1 MNEFSGESIKVERIL
16 SEGPLEDDWSGD
28 EELKHEA
35 RCLIKG
41 IRPKTFTDYPGQQA
55 AKENLKIFVKAAVKR
70 GKPLDH
76 VLLHGPPGLGKT
88 TLAHIVANELAV
100 PFITT
105 SGPSIDKPGDLAGIL
120 AGLEAGSLLFIDEI
134 HRLTIQVE
142 EVLYG
147 AMEDFAIDIVVGQ
160 GPTARSVK
168 MDIAP
173 FTLVG
178 ATTKLSSLSRPFL
191 SRFGIQER
199 LMFYNISSLTEIIHR
214 STQVLGIKIS
224 DTGALEIAKRSRG
237 TPRIANRLLRRAWD
251 FAEVKDVR
259 EIDLLTVQEA
269 LSRLDIDSGGL
280 DRIDREILKIIK
292 ERYRG
297 GPVGIEAI
305 AITLGEER
313 ATLEEVY
320 EPFLVYQGFLSRGPR
335 GRSLTDLGRTHLE
348 SFH

>member
-1 MNEFSGESIKVERIL
+1 MSDISKESIKVERIL
-16 SEGPLEDDWSGD
+16 SEEPLEDDWLEDNDVKKETRSFSN
-28 EELKHEA
+28 
-35 RCLIKG
+35 G
-41 IRPKTFTDYPGQQA
+41 IRPKTFADYPGQQA
-55 AKENLKIFVKAAVKR
+55 AKENLKVFVKAALKR

-88 TLAHIVANELAV
+88 TLAHIVANELEV
-100 PFITT
+100 PFFTT

-120 AGLEAGSLLFIDEI
+120 AGLDAGSLLFIDEI

-168 MDIAP
+168 MEIAP

-199 LMFYNISSLTEIIHR
+199 LMFYDIQSLTEIIHR
-214 STQVLGIKIS
+214 STSVLGIKIS
-224 DTGALEIAKRSRG
+224 SSGAVEIAKRSRG

-251 FAEVKDVR
+251 FAEVKDVKK
-259 EIDLLTVQEA
+259 IDLLTVQEA

-280 DRIDREILKIIK
+280 DRIDREILNIIK

-313 ATLEEVY
+313 ATIEDVY